1 MSERAILAL
10 CIALALLGWFALGS
24 FTYHN
29 PPVGWNLWMAT
40 GILLAALWATFLPL
54 LHRFHPKPR
63 HGENIMPRVVRRS
76 GLAALYV
83 TVCAGLRAVR
93 ALHWAN
99 AVLLLLLLI
108 LTEVVLLTRQ
118 SP

>member
-10 CIALALLGWFALGS
+10 CIALAVLGWFALGS
-24 FTYHN
+24 FTHNN
-29 PPVGWNLWMAT
+29 PPVGWNLWAAA
-40 GILLAALWATFLPL
+40 GILLASLWASFLPV
-54 LHRFHPKPR
+54 LHRLHPKPR
-63 HGENIMPRVVRRS
+63 HGNSIMPRVVRRS
-76 GLAALYV
+76 GLSALYV
-83 TVCAGLRAVR
+83 TVCVGLRAVR

-99 AVLLLLLLI
+99 AVLLLLLFV